1 MYTNYNFY
9 DRLRVCLVGRTW
21 PPEFYDWIKNSQVK
35 ETMKRIA
42 VETEEDYAQLVSI
55 LEKLQIQ
62 VLRPTVDLD
71 FDLIA
76 GPDMQSP
83 LPPMCPGDHMI
94 FFGDRLIE
102 SLSTRPDAA
111 IYQQTYQ
118 PFFSHVI
125 EQDNQ
130 IVTADNPSICA
141 AQCFQFEDNLIYGKS
156 EQQSHLE
163 IAQAWK
169 NLTDKSIIGF
179 HLDGHIDGWFCPV
192 TPGLII
198 SSSDPERSVLLS
210 LFYKTHFKNWKVVQ
224 SDPSVWY
231 DTSFRQWKKENS
243 GSWWIPGED
252 KNQEFIEFVN
262 RYFKNWIGNV
272 SETVF
277 EVNMIVVDEKTVI
290 VRKTNN
296 FKVLQ
301 QLEDHGITVY
311 QVPFRHS
318 TFWDAGLNCV
328 TMAVHRSK

>member
-1 MYTNYNFY
+1 MYTNNNFY
-9 DRLRVCLVGRTW
+9 DRLQVCLVGKSW
-21 PPEFYDWIKNSQVK
+21 PVEFYDWIKNSQVR
-35 ETMKRIA
+35 EIMKRIA
-42 VETEEDYAQLVSI
+42 IETEEDYAQLVSV
-55 LEKLQIQ
+55 LENLQIQ

-71 FDLIA
+71 FDKIA
-76 GPDMQSP
+76 GCSMLDSQP

-102 SLSTRPDAA
+102 SVCPVDRQA
-111 IYQQTYQ
+111 YQ

-125 EQDNQ
+125 DQGNQ
-130 IVTADNPSICA
+130 IVTVDNSLICA
-141 AQCFQFEDNLIYGKS
+141 AQCFQFEDKLIYGKS

-163 IAQAWK
+163 IVQAWK
-169 NLTDKSIIGF
+169 NLTDKSVIGF

-192 TPGLII
+192 SPGLII
-198 SSSDPERSVLLS
+198 TSSDPERSSLLS
-210 LFYKTHFKNWKVVQ
+210 LFYKTHFKNWKVIE
-224 SDPSVWY
+224 SDPSVNY
-231 DTSFRQWKKENS
+231 DTSFRHWKKENT
-243 GSWWIPGED
+243 GSWWIPGEE

-290 VRKTNN
+290 IRKTNN
-296 FKVLQ
+296 FEVLR

>member
-1 MYTNYNFY
+1 M
-9 DRLRVCLVGRTW
+9 RVCLVGRSW
-21 PPEFYDWIKNSQVK
+21 PVEFYDWIENSQVR

-42 VETEEDYAQLVSI
+42 VETEEDYAQLVSV

-71 FDLIA
+71 FDKIVGSDNRL
-76 GPDMQSP
+76 P

-94 FFGDRLIE
+94 FFGNQLIE
-102 SLSTRPDAA
+102 SVCPVHRQA
-111 IYQQTYQ
+111 YQ

-125 EQDNQ
+125 DQGNQ
-130 IVTADNPSICA
+130 IVTADNLLICA
-141 AQCFQFEDNLIYGKS
+141 AQCFQFEDKLIYGKS
-156 EQQSHLE
+156 EQQSHSE
-163 IAQAWK
+163 IIQAWK
-169 NLTDKSIIGF
+169 NLTDKSVIGF

-198 SSSDPERSVLLS
+198 TSSDPGRSSLLS
-210 LFYKTHFKNWKVVQ
+210 LFYKTHFKNWKVVET
-224 SDPSVWY
+224 DPSVCY
-231 DTSFRQWKKENS
+231 DTSFRQWRKENT
-243 GSWWIPGED
+243 GSWWIPGEE

-277 EVNMIVVDEKTVI
+277 EVNMIVVDEKTVV

-296 FKVLQ
+296 LEIVR